1 MVKMTFRG
9 DEYEM
14 KAGITLRKALEKL
27 DLNPHMVLGVRNG
40 KLITDDTI
48 LNEGDEVKLV
58 AVISGG

>member
-1 MVKMTFRG
+1 MVKLTFRKQ
-9 DEYEM
+9 EFQVR
-14 KAGITLRKALEKL
+14 AGMTLRKALEKL